1 MGQIEEGRLTDGKGT
16 IVLVHGAWFG
26 GWVWRDVARLLRA
39 EGFDVTTPTM
49 SGLGERRHQ
58 LTSEIDLSTHT
69 DDIVNHIEMEDL
81 RDVTLVGWS
90 YGGMVANGVL
100 TRVKDR
106 IRTLVYFDAFDP
118 KDGESLADLVNAQ
131 PVRDMAL
138 AGQPVPPPDL
148 AQRWNVTDETLL
160 ALCADRV
167 GPHPA
172 KTMTEPV
179 KGFRERPQGVNY
191 AYVWC
196 GANPASSFAK
206 FYERASKD
214 PQFAFVERLPHDHV
228 VALTDPQVSADV
240 IAKAA
245 RL

>member
-1 MGQIEEGRLTDGKGT
+1 MAKANGKGT

-26 GWVWRDVARLLRA
+26 GWVWREVAELLRA
-39 EGFDVTTPTM
+39 GGFDVTAPTM
-49 SGLGERRHQ
+49 SGLGERRQQ
-58 LTSEIDLSTHT
+58 LGPEIGLSTHV
-69 DDIVNHIEMEDL
+69 DDIVSHIEMEGL
-81 RDVTLVGWS
+81 SDVTLVGWS

-100 TRVKDR
+100 TRIKDR
-106 IRTLVYFDAFDP
+106 IRTVVYFDAFDP
-118 KDGESLADLVNAQ
+118 KDGESLADIVNS
-131 PVRDMAL
+131 P
-138 AGQPVPPPDL
+138 L
-148 AQRWNVTDETLL
+148 AQRARDLEQVGQPLPPPNLTRQWNVTDEAIL
-160 ALCADRV
+160 ARCAARV

-179 KGFRERPQGVNY
+179 KGFTERPQGVNY

-196 GANPASSFAK
+196 GVNPASVFAP

-214 PQFAFVERLPHDHV
+214 PQFSFAERLAHDHV
-228 VALTDPQVSADV
+228 VALTDPPVAATV

>member
-1 MGQIEEGRLTDGKGT
+1 MAAANGKGT

-58 LTSEIDLSTHT
+58 LGPDIGLSTHVE
-69 DDIVNHIEMEDL
+69 DIVSHIEMEDL
-81 RDVTLVGWS
+81 SDVTLVGWS

-100 TRVKDR
+100 TRIKDR

-131 PVRDMAL
+131 PLRDTAL

-148 AQRWNVTDETLL
+148 AQRWNVTDAAIL
-160 ALCADRV
+160 AQCADRV

-196 GANPASSFAK
+196 GANPTSSFAK
-206 FYERASKD
+206 FYERASQD
-214 PQFAFVERLPHDHV
+214 PQFAFAVRLPEDHV
-228 VALTDPQVSADV
+228 VVLTDPQMSAQV
-240 IAKAA
+240 IARAA